1 MEATHSQQPPL
12 CVHPLNHS
20 LHHRDSR
27 RGCLVMRL
35 PLQQEVYT
43 VLENHGL
50 ETRVCSAV
58 STTCGAG
65 LARTPGCSWTH
76 GDPRAGPTHKED
88 KGTGHKRQGALYRYG
103 KDLIS
108 YAAPY
113 ATAITSSQLQHS
125 LQPAP

>member
-1 MEATHSQQPPL
+1 MEVTHSQQPPL
-12 CVHPLNHS
+12 CGHPLNHS
-20 LHHRDSR
+20 LHHLDSR

-43 VLENHGL
+43 VLENHGR
-50 ETRVCSAV
+50 ETGGCSAGG
-58 STTCGAG
+58 STCGDG
-65 LARTPGCSWTH
+65 LANSPGC
-76 GDPRAGPTHKED
+76 GDPRAGPPHKED